1 MKLTDFGAVR
11 TYLPRCPSRLRS
23 RQLRAIA
30 GVALTVLMLTPADSS
45 RAAEHTLAGIRV
57 FASVHDV
64 LARYGNPNRIIT
76 DAAQFSATTTSS
88 SSAGAAGGGMQ
99 QMGVPGL
106 GGMRQGAAEF
116 GGAGG
121 QSGVPGMGAPAN
133 PYAAPG
139 APGQDSTA
147 STTSSTSG
155 EVMYVYNRPGGVT
168 YDFLLSPDGRVI
180 QITVLGYKSANVK
193 TGRGIQLGTLYSV
206 MIGRYG
212 YPEGQST
219 GNGVLTAT
227 YLERQHASFQLRNNH
242 VVGITVAAVE

>member
-1 MKLTDFGAVR
+1 MKLTDFVAG
-11 TYLPRCPSRLRS
+11 
-23 RQLRAIA
+23 RAGSHRRPFLFCLHRA
-30 GVALTVLMLTPADSS
+30 KFVAAAALTSLMLAPIGAAH
-45 RAAEHTLAGIRV
+45 AAEHTLAGIRV

-64 LARYGNPNRIIT
+64 LAHYGNPNRIIT
-76 DAAQFSATTTSS
+76 DASQFSATTTSGT
-88 SSAGAAGGGMQ
+88 SATPGGSGMA

-106 GGMRQGAAEF
+106 GGMRRGAAEF
-116 GGAGG
+116 GGA
-121 QSGVPGMGAPAN
+121 SGAPGMGAPAN
-133 PYAAPG
+133 PYASPG
-139 APGQDSTA
+139 SPGQDSSA
-147 STTSSTSG
+147 SDQSSTSG

-212 YPEGQST
+212 YPEGQSN